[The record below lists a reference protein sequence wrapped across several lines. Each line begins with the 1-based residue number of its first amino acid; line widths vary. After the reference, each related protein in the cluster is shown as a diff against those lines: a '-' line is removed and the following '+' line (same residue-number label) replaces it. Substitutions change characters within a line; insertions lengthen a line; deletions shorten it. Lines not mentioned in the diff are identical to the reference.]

1 MPGRSLLARA
11 LRPRRVEP
19 ARVVLPS
26 GLAEALRD
34 GPVALCG
41 DAASLADAPSLR
53 VAAVV
58 PSFRR
63 GSGGH
68 ATIANLLRG
77 LEAAGHRCD
86 VWVLDDEGRHRAD
99 EVDPLFNA
107 FFGPLRGRVRKGI
120 EGWDGADV
128 ALATGWQTV
137 AQVLRLPSV
146 AARAYLVQ
154 DHEPEFY
161 ATSAER
167 MWAQWTYRQGL
178 HCIAASPWLAE
189 LVRARYAAVATPFDL
204 GTDHDSYRP
213 SGIARRDDLV
223 VFYARAVTPRRAVPL
238 GLLALQE
245 LHRARPQVEIALFGD
260 ARPIAAPFPC

>member
-34 GPVALCG
+34 GPVALRG

-86 VWVLDDEGRHRAD
+86 VWVLDDEGRHRSD
-99 EVDPLFNA
+99 EVDPLFKA
-107 FFGPLRGRVRKGI
+107 FFGPLRGSVHMGL

-128 ALATGWQTV
+128 ALATHDPTLRNALLREMPGVGVEMLLGVRGEDAV
-137 AQVLRLPSV
+137 AL
-146 AARAYLVQ
+146 AR
-154 DHEPEFY
+154 
-161 ATSAER
+161 R
-167 MWAQWTYRQGL
+167 G
-178 HCIAASPWLAE
+178 
-189 LVRARYAAVATPFDL
+189 VRVRIYVPYGEDWFRYAMRRWAESL
-204 GTDHDSYRP
+204 GS
-213 SGIARRDDLV
+213 
-223 VFYARAVTPRRAVPL
+223 
-238 GLLALQE
+238 
-245 LHRARPQVEIALFGD
+245 
-260 ARPIAAPFPC
+260 